1 MRSRILLLVLA
12 IGALPQGA
20 LAQTQPLLRAAA
32 KHVPLPTFDSADFKL
47 QCPGG
52 YIPTSYS
59 EIVQFP
65 FDVNEEQYRLII
77 DKGGASVDK
86 NSLSSAAQIDGG
98 GYSLSVYNT
107 EHHAKNLEA
116 MITCLSPA
124 ASADGTLQF
133 ARGSGPV
140 AKASLGTVTTFCP
153 ADSPVAFGGYSS
165 ADNIIVLDYGSAPV
179 WGTSA
184 SPILLNSLADGTTMG
199 PPTGWQVR
207 VFNIVNPTTV
217 TVYAICGKAPTM
229 KTFISA
235 INAPGSAFG
244 VAAPFS
250 VYGAVPEGYTTVGSG
265 FDGGGVAQYVSTD
278 AWLEDGT
285 IVGLQQWYPN
295 ATGYDSGTAQTRAFM
310 VKGSGTG
317 TGARAAL
324 AVLAVPQTSSA
335 PLPTKVIVV
344 EFYHAALDHYFITA
358 NPDEMAKLDSGGFK
372 GWARTGESFN
382 AFGTGSLAR
391 SPSRRPVCREYGNPI
406 YGLDSHFYSASP
418 DECSASMITTDGA
431 WLLESTEV
439 FQLDLPDASGNC
451 PAGDVPVYRIWNKR
465 RDSNHR
471 YTTKASIRD
480 QMVAKGGI
488 AEGYGPNAVAL
499 CGLP

>member
-1 MRSRILLLVLA
+1 MRSRILLLVMA
-12 IGALPQGA
+12 IGALPQWA
-20 LAQTQPLLRAAA
+20 IAQPQPLLHVVAT
-32 KHVPLPTFDSADFKL
+32 HVPLPTFDIANFKL
-47 QCPGG
+47 QCPAGH
-52 YIPTSYS
+52 IPTSYS
-59 EIVQFP
+59 AIVQYP
-65 FDVNEEQYRLII
+65 YDVNEDEYRLVI
-77 DKGGASVDK
+77 DKGGTPVDK
-86 NSLSSAAQIDGG
+86 NALLSAAQVDGG

-133 ARGSGPV
+133 ARASGAV
-140 AKASLGTVTTFCP
+140 AKTSIGTVTAFCP
-153 ADSPVAFGGYSS
+153 AESPVAFGGYSS
-165 ADNIIVLDYGSAPV
+165 ADNILVLDYGSAPA

-207 VFNIVNPTTV
+207 VFNLLNATTV
-217 TVYAICGKAPTM
+217 TAYAICGKAPTM
-229 KTFISA
+229 TTFISA

-244 VAAPFS
+244 QPTPFS
-250 VYGAVPEGYTTVGSG
+250 VYGAVPGGYTTVGSG
-265 FDGGGVAQYVSTD
+265 FDGGGIAQYVSTD

-285 IVGLQQWYPN
+285 VVGLQQWYSN
-295 ATGYDSGTAQTRAFM
+295 ATGYDSGAAQTRAFM

-317 TGARAAL
+317 AGARAAL
-324 AVLAVPQTSSA
+324 AILAVPQTSTA
-335 PLPTKVIVV
+335 PPPTQVGVV
-344 EFYHAALDHYFITA
+344 EFYNAALDHYFITA
-358 NPDEMAKLDSGGFK
+358 NPDEMAKLDSGVFK

-382 AFGTGSLAR
+382 AFGAGSLAR
-391 SPSRRPVCREYGNPI
+391 SPSRRPVCREYGNPL

-418 DECSASMITTDGA
+418 EECSASMVTTSGS
-431 WLLESTEV
+431 WLLEATEV

-488 AEGYGPNAVAL
+488 AEGYGPNSVAL